1 MRTIL
6 TKDVMATM
14 PLLVAQG
21 MKSVQ
26 IAEQLGVKI
35 GTLKVRC
42 SQEKI
47 SLRRPGIP
55 RPVRQPGLK
64 LKRDII
70 LQLRVRADVE
80 GMTEM
85 ELATSLLNII
95 VTDNL
100 FDAVLDHYQQQK
112 EAA

>member
-1 MRTIL
+1 VL
-6 TKDVMATM
+6 AGKNQ
-14 PLLVAQG
+14 LAQAG
-21 MKSVQ
+21 YTSTCPAAGPE
-26 IAEQLGVKI
+26 IEA
-35 GTLKVRC
+35 RYH
-42 SQEKI
+42 
-47 SLRRPGIP
+47 
-55 RPVRQPGLK
+55 
-64 LKRDII
+64 

>member
-6 TKDVMATM
+6 TKDVMATI
-14 PLLVAQG
+14 PLFVAQG

-55 RPVRQPGLK
+55 QTVRQPRLK

-70 LQLRVRADVE
+70 LQLRARADVE
-80 GMTEM
+80 GMTEV
-85 ELATSLLNII
+85 ELATSLLDII
-95 VTDNL
+95 VADNL
-100 FDAVLDHYQQQK
+100 FDAVLDHDQHQK

>member
-6 TKDVMATM
+6 TKEVMATI

-47 SLRRPGIP
+47 SLRRPGIS